1 MLKKVGFNEVNNFT
15 DMFSQCIFVFL
26 FTKEYG
32 QIIFVVLQLKLF
44 PYIVYILVNNVAIA

>member
-44 PYIVYILVNNVAIA
+44 PHFVYILVNNVAIA